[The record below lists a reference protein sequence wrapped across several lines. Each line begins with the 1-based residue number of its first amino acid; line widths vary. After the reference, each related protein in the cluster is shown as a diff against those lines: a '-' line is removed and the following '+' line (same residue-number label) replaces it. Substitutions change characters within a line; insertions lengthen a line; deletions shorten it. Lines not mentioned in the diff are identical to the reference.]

1 MAHAESAFVLEPRNS
16 RRVGSWQGEKL
27 RNKEDLEEKSI
38 SCTDNG
44 SPECIS
50 NMAFCQNVFLSFS
63 AIKDIVH

>member
-1 MAHAESAFVLEPRNS
+1 MLSQHLSLNQEIPEGWGAGKERSLEI
-16 RRVGSWQGEKL
+16 RRT
-27 RNKEDLEEKSI
+27 LEEKSI
-38 SCTDNG
+38 SCADNV